1 MKGIIKEKLPFSFL
15 SFFSEKKRGFGT
27 LFCFLLFSAGG
38 TLLLSHCKKQ
48 EEREETL
55 YQCPMHPDYIS
66 PKPGNCPICGMSL
79 VPIKKGGDIP
89 PHEHHPPAKPPE
101 KGSFHLS
108 PDEIRKL
115 SLRTVPLRWGKI
127 TRSFSTYG
135 NVVWDP
141 KGVHF
146 VTTRFSGWV
155 EDLFVTQTG
164 SFIRHGEILFTYS
177 SPEVS
182 ATFRE
187 YLSSSGEKVSK
198 DRFSEA
204 EDRIPEEQAEEQGG
218 LKELAKKRLLLFG
231 IPERVFR
238 RENLSPIEKF
248 PYASPVS
255 GVLLRNN
262 LLPGK
267 RFSPE
272 EILMEIGSPGAI
284 WIEGFLPLEYRDI
297 PNLHPNVFIYDGK
310 RKEKGRILFVEEE
323 VEKETLTLKVRIRPE
338 SIKGFQPGGFVE
350 VVFQW
355 ESKEGWVVPEE
366 SILFSHTRYGTLFLW
381 DEKEGIVPYK
391 VQVLTI
397 GDGEIVVEGNH
408 LPREGR
414 VITYSSFLLDA
425 ETRLRGIL
433 PKGEEIVSSGTVE
446 TIEKK
451 ESPSPIPHLH

>member
-1 MKGIIKEKLPFSFL
+1 
-15 SFFSEKKRGFGT
+15 
-27 LFCFLLFSAGG
+27 
-38 TLLLSHCKKQ
+38 
-48 EEREETL
+48 
-55 YQCPMHPDYIS
+55 
-66 PKPGNCPICGMSL
+66 
-79 VPIKKGGDIP
+79 
-89 PHEHHPPAKPPE
+89 
-101 KGSFHLS
+101 
-108 PDEIRKL
+108 
-115 SLRTVPLRWGKI
+115 
-127 TRSFSTYG
+127 
-135 NVVWDP
+135 
-141 KGVHF
+141 
-146 VTTRFSGWV
+146 
-155 EDLFVTQTG
+155 
-164 SFIRHGEILFTYS
+164 
-177 SPEVS
+177 
-182 ATFRE
+182 
-187 YLSSSGEKVSK
+187 
-198 DRFSEA
+198 
-204 EDRIPEEQAEEQGG
+204 
-218 LKELAKKRLLLFG
+218 
-231 IPERVFR
+231 
-238 RENLSPIEKF
+238 
-248 PYASPVS
+248 
-255 GVLLRNN
+255 
-262 LLPGK
+262 
-267 RFSPE
+267 
-272 EILMEIGSPGAI
+272 MEIGSPGAI

-310 RKEKGRILFVEEE
+310 RKEKGRILFIEEE

-408 LPREGR
+408 LPREGK